1 MVHCPARR
9 GVEPGKG
16 DRTIATH
23 PSHPDHRSP
32 LAPSPALLALLAG
45 TVTPAGRRRTLR
57 SALLAAAIAAA
68 PVMAAPVMAQDSG
81 APESAPQPEARQPAA
96 ADRAPENAPETGEAR
111 TPAPAR
117 PAAPAPQPVVRDE
130 PVGPG
135 MFEFNFTDGVD
146 LTVLVDYVA
155 DAFGLQ
161 IVLADGSLMG
171 EKVFLPSPITIP
183 ANQVLNFLNELL
195 EQKGFTLSR
204 GSAGVYRVQRAEQVQ
219 PGLGEDPFS
228 ATRIIPTPGVRP
240 SSLAPA
246 LAVIGVGSGVA
257 QPNVPGRAA
266 GAASVAYLDDL
277 GVILI
282 TASARQ
288 TQEVQKIVNRLV
300 AEQASIGFQRIELQH
315 VAASYARERVLELIG
330 STQQVVARP
339 NVPGQPNAPAQL
351 PGGGVTLLNLE
362 DRLTVDSQTNSLIFR
377 GRPDE
382 TSELTRLLAIVDAP
396 NTLISRWYA
405 VGSAAPAVASEGQR
419 RALGR
424 VVTEQGAFPG
434 GITQGVR
441 FQVPG
446 FQQQSVDLIG
456 TGFVVFP
463 EAGGFVYRG
472 TEAQHRDV
480 ERLID
485 NLSELTSAEH
495 VVVEF
500 YKLRH
505 SDAEA
510 VAEIL
515 QNLLTNQ
522 LPAANSPLLG
532 RDTRGQLA
540 RRTPPPPPPPA
551 GQAAEGE
558 APAEGAVAG
567 AAPDEIGAIV
577 ASEDTHVLAD
587 TANNQIVVKAPKRL
601 QPQFARLIERLDLRR
616 PQVYIDAKIVAVTA
630 SDEFRLAFET
640 QLVAGQF
647 GLNTNFGLGS
657 FAEGGTITDTK
668 GVPPLSAL
676 TAAVIRSDQVPFII
690 NALQNNTDTRILSTP
705 QLLVDDNESATVA
718 SIERQPFAQTVQTAG
733 SPTVTSQGGESEAGT
748 TLIVTPQISEG
759 GYLRLDYEIELSSFL
774 GSAASPGLAPPS
786 QVNNISADSVTVPS
800 DSTIVVGGLTFESDT
815 RTVIKVP
822 LLGDI
827 PIIGHLFRDQGKA
840 NRKTTLYVFITPTI
854 MREPNF
860 ADLRLL
866 TKGPAAV
873 AGIKP
878 DLPERGP
885 VRIDIVPSTRAR
897 AAAPALPPPSP
908 ATGPGPGPGPEPE
921 PGTAPNDGW
930 IAPTPPSRSN
940 QASLPADRP
949 RSTSRATRRPT

>member
-1 MVHCPARR
+1 MVHCPASR

-32 LAPSPALLALLAG
+32 LAHSPALLAALAG
-45 TVTPAGRRRTLR
+45 TVTPAHRRAFR
-57 SALLAAAIAAA
+57 STLLAAAIAA
-68 PVMAAPVMAQDSG
+68 PVLAVPVMAQDSG
-81 APESAPQPEARQPAA
+81 APE
-96 ADRAPENAPETGEAR
+96 NAPETGEVR
-111 TPAPAR
+111 IP
-117 PAAPAPQPVVRDE
+117 APAPQAPAPRPAPASQPGLSDE
-130 PVGPG
+130 TIGPG

-155 DAFGLQ
+155 DAFDLQ

-183 ANQVLNFLNELL
+183 ASQVLNFLNELL
-195 EQKGFTLSR
+195 EQKGFTMTR
-204 GSAGVYRVQRAEQVQ
+204 GTAGVYRVQRAEQVQ
-219 PGLGEDPFS
+219 AGLGEDPFS
-228 ATRIIPTPGVRP
+228 VTRIIPTPGVRP

-246 LAVIGVGSGVA
+246 LSVIGVGGGAA
-257 QPNVPGRAA
+257 QPGVPRAA

-282 TASARQ
+282 TASPRQ
-288 TQEVQKIVNRLV
+288 TQEVQKIVNRLI
-300 AEQASIGFQRIELQH
+300 AEQASIGFQRIELRH

-330 STQQVVARP
+330 SAAPTSLRP
-339 NVPGQPNAPAQL
+339 AVPGQPNVPAQL
-351 PGGGVTLLNLE
+351 PGGAGVTLLNLE

-382 TSELTRLLAIVDAP
+382 TTELTRLLAVVDAP

-405 VGSAAPAVASEGQR
+405 VGSAAFAVASEGQR

-424 VVTEQGAFPG
+424 VVTEQGGFGG
-434 GITQGVR
+434 GITQGAR

-446 FQQQSVDLIG
+446 FQQQAVDLVG
-456 TGFVVFP
+456 SGFVVFP
-463 EAGGFVYRG
+463 DAGGFVYRG

-480 ERLID
+480 ARLIES
-485 NLSELTSAEH
+485 LSELTSAEH

-505 SDAEA
+505 SDAED

-522 LPAANSPLLG
+522 LPSANSPLLA
-532 RDTRGQLA
+532 RDTRGRVAQ
-540 RRTPPPPPPPA
+540 RTQVPPPPPA
-551 GQAAEGE
+551 GQVAEGE
-558 APAEGAVAG
+558 APAEGAVP

-577 ASEDTHVLAD
+577 ASDDTHVLAD
-587 TANNQIVVKAPKRL
+587 VANNQIVVKAPKRL

-616 PQVYIDAKIVAVTA
+616 PQVFIDAKIVAVTA
-630 SDEFRLAFET
+630 TDEFRLAFET
-640 QLVAGQF
+640 QLTAGDF
-647 GLNTNFGLGS
+647 AINTNFGLGA
-657 FAEGGTITDTK
+657 FAEGSGITGDKT
-668 GVPPLSAL
+668 VPPLGNV
-676 TAAVIRSDQVPFII
+676 TAALIRSEYVPIII

-748 TLIVTPQISEG
+748 TLVVTPQISEG
-759 GYLRLDYEIELSSFL
+759 GYLRLNYEIELSSFL
-774 GSAASPGLAPPS
+774 GDPTSAGLAPPS
-786 QVNNISADSVTVPS
+786 QVNTISADSVTVPS
-800 DSTIVVGGLTFESDT
+800 DATIVVGGLTFESET
-815 RTVIKVP
+815 RTVLKVP

-827 PIIGHLFRDQGKA
+827 PIVGHLFRDQGKS

-885 VRIDIVPSTRAR
+885 VRIDIVPSSRAR
-897 AAAPALPPPSP
+897 AAAPALPPAP
-908 ATGPGPGPGPEPE
+908 AAPHDGGPGPEPE
-921 PGTAPNDGW
+921 PGMAPNDGW
-930 IAPTPPSRSN
+930 VAPAPPSRAR
-940 QASLPADRP
+940 QAAIPADRP
-949 RSTSRATRRPT
+949 RPAPTITRRPS